1 MPQDC
6 TVIALLGGPAA
17 QSAVGLRLPAQ
28 HKGTDTLMEH
38 AWRRIAWLYALGVL
52 AAAQLG
58 KMSALAPLIANDLVI
73 SLTMAGILISLLEI
87 GGATLG
93 FAAGLLVDRLGVA
106 RVLRIGIALLVVAN
120 LGESLSPSLT
130 MLIAWRICE
139 GAAYLSIVI
148 AAPLLIFRTAQ
159 VHSRTVALAL
169 WSSFVPV
176 GFALGAMGSGLIA
189 DLFSWRAAALVWA
202 VIAGLMALFSSRMA
216 FAPSPSGDKRRLV
229 LPNWRIWALTLA
241 FGCWASFA
249 VGTIALLPS
258 FLVDRVGASA
268 RMAGLVGGLSAFISV
283 LGVAL
288 AAWLRH
294 HGARTGA
301 WMTVSIVVP
310 ALMLFGVFN
319 DAAGIVQV
327 TVLMLALNT
336 ISGVYSGLAF
346 ALLPVLARTD
356 AEMAVAN
363 GLTLQLGATG
373 SLLGPPL
380 FAACVEQWGW
390 AGAASAG
397 ALMSTLCLGLMQAAR
412 PATLAR

>member
-1 MPQDC
+1 MNHP
-6 TVIALLGGPAA
+6 
-17 QSAVGLRLPAQ
+17 
-28 HKGTDTLMEH
+28 
-38 AWRRIAWLYALGVL
+38 WRRIAWLYGLGVL

-58 KMSALAPLIANDLVI
+58 KMSALAPLIANDLAI
-73 SLTMAGILISLLEI
+73 GLTLAGVLISLLEI

-93 FAAGLLVDRLGVA
+93 FVAGLLVDRLGVA
-106 RVLRIGIALLVVAN
+106 RVLLAGVGLLVAGN
-120 LGESLSPSLT
+120 LGETLSPSVAL
-130 MLIAWRICE
+130 LITWRVCE
-139 GAAYLSIVI
+139 GAGYLSVVI
-148 AAPLLIFRTAQ
+148 AAPLLIFRTAPPQ
-159 VHSRTVALAL
+159 GRTVALAL

-176 GFALGAMGSGLIA
+176 GFALGAMASGLIA
-189 DLFSWRAAALVWA
+189 DLLSWRAATFSWAL
-202 VIAGLMALFSSRMA
+202 IAGLMAVLASRMT
-216 FAPSPSGDKRRLV
+216 FVSSPSGAMRRLV
-229 LPNWRIWALTLA
+229 LPGWRIWALTLA

-249 VGTIALLPS
+249 VGSIALLPT
-258 FLVDRVGASA
+258 FLVNQVGASA
-268 RMAGLVGGLSAFISV
+268 RVAGLVGGISAFMSV
-283 LGVAL
+283 FGVAL

-294 HGARTGA
+294 RGARTGV
-301 WMTVSIVVP
+301 WMTFAIVLP

-319 DAAGIVQV
+319 DNTGILQVAA
-327 TVLMLALNT
+327 LMLVLNT

-397 ALMSTLCLGLMQAAR
+397 ALMSALCLALMQGAR
-412 PATLAR
+412 PASWANTAR